1 MEREVLVSSTLL
13 RDFVELQG
21 RPESEYL
28 AFGRRWGLLGLCEHG
43 LPASHASGAKRI
55 EPGFRLSLLPEG
67 CQGEGREAIR
77 DWRSHV
83 DRFRALLDIGGILS
97 WDNTAPVSKWFELKP
112 PETSEQRWRGF
123 HGQSVKSQRVAA
135 ERLLNLLVEVA
146 AVRPIVRW
154 GSRLEIEFG
163 GGIRGLYAPLV
174 VQLLRAI
181 SQADFAVCSACGSW
195 YPPPRRRPKRG
206 QNRYCL
212 ECKRTGSARIHSN
225 RASRE
230 KKRLSEDS

>member
-1 MEREVLVSSTLL
+1 MRRVFQSVVELVDGHLEAVWEETWTPEGREPSPPLEREVLVSSTLL

-123 HGQSVKSQRVAA
+123 QANQSRARELQ
-135 ERLLNLLVEVA
+135 L
-146 AVRPIVRW
+146 
-154 GSRLEIEFG
+154 
-163 GGIRGLYAPLV
+163 RG
-174 VQLLRAI
+174 
-181 SQADFAVCSACGSW
+181 C
-195 YPPPRRRPKRG
+195 
-206 QNRYCL
+206 
-212 ECKRTGSARIHSN
+212 
-225 RASRE
+225 
-230 KKRLSEDS
+230 